1 MATRSKSTRTVTK
14 KTQAALEEVIQS
26 AGRSGDAGAMQPA
39 KGKLGVMIVGMGAV
53 ATTFVAGVEAIR
65 KGLSAPIG
73 SLTQMGTIRLGKRTD
88 KRAPKIKDF
97 VPLAELDDLVFT
109 GWDIFED
116 DMYTAASK
124 AGVLDQNLL
133 NKIKPFLSKIKPQKA
148 VFDQNYVKRL
158 DGPNVKKGKNKMD
171 LAEQLRED
179 IRNFKK
185 KSGASR
191 LVTIWC
197 GSTEIFLKPGKVH
210 QTLESFEK
218 GLREND
224 KNIAPS
230 MIYAYASLMEGVP
243 FANGAPNLTVDLP
256 VMHFLSKKNNAPI
269 CGKDFKTGQTLMKTI
284 LAPGFKARLLG
295 VKGWYSTNILGNRD
309 GEVLDDPGSFKTK
322 EESKLSVL
330 EHILQP
336 DLYPELYGDIFHKV
350 TINYYPPRG
359 DNKEGWDNID
369 IFGWLGYPMQ
379 IKVDF
384 LCRDSILAA
393 PIVLDLIL
401 FLDLAKRCS
410 ELQGLGVQE
419 WLSFY
424 LKSPMTAPGL
434 YPEHD
439 LFIQLMKLKNT
450 LRHLRG
456 EELITHLGLEYYD

>member
-1 MATRSKSTRTVTK
+1 MATKQKSV
-14 KTQAALEEVIQS
+14 KTETAKQGTSEVQA
-26 AGRSGDAGAMQPA
+26 A
-39 KGKLGVMIVGMGAV
+39 KGKLGIMIPGMGAV
-53 ATTFVAGVEAIR
+53 ATTFVAGVEAMR
-65 KGLSAPIG
+65 KGLAKPIG
-73 SLTQMGTIRLGKRTD
+73 SVTQMGTIRLGKRTD
-88 KRAPKIKDF
+88 ARSPKVKEF
-97 VPLAELDDLVFT
+97 VPLAGLNDLVFT

-124 AGVLDQNLL
+124 AGVLERPLL
-133 NKIKPFLSKIKPQKA
+133 DSIKPFLSSVKPRKA
-148 VFDQNYVKRL
+148 VFDRNYVKRL
-158 DGPNVKKGKNKMD
+158 DGTNVKKGKNKMD
-171 LAEQLRED
+171 LAEQLRAD
-179 IRNFKK
+179 IQDFRKT
-185 KSGASR
+185 SGAAR

-197 GSTEIFLKPGKVH
+197 GSTETFLEQSSVH
-210 QTLESFEK
+210 QSVKAFEK

-224 KNIAPS
+224 ENIAPS

-256 VMHFLSKKNNAPI
+256 VMLELSRQNEAPI

-295 VKGWYSTNILGNRD
+295 VAGWYSTNILGNRD

-322 EESKLSVL
+322 EESKLGVL

-336 DLYPELYGDIFHKV
+336 SLNPDLYGNIFHKV
-350 TINYYPPRG
+350 RINYYPPRG

-393 PIVLDLIL
+393 PIVLDLVL
-401 FLDLAKRCS
+401 FMDLAKRS
-410 ELQGLGVQE
+410 KQLKGIGIQE
-419 WLSFY
+419 WLSFFF
-424 LKSPMTAPGL
+424 KSPMTAPGL

-439 LFIQLMKLKNT
+439 LFIQSMKLKNT
-450 LRHLRG
+450 LRHLMG
-456 EELITHLGLEYYD
+456 EGLITHLGLEYYD